1 MMAIIDEPPKT
12 IVESGS
18 NYSGIG
24 QVYVPLRV
32 IYCHDLAVRT
42 ISDELRGIISGIHDN
57 SIQKS
62 SRGVGGAIE
71 HISDS
76 ITCFLSLNADPDDGS
91 DVRVLDPELHNKRA
105 NVVHD
110 NYGIVVLRN
119 NGKDEV
125 VSIIPGSE
133 VIAS

>member
-1 MMAIIDEPPKT
+1 MIAIIDEPPKT
-12 IVESGS
+12 IVKSGS

-24 QVYVPLRV
+24 QVYIPLRV

-42 ISDELRGIISGIHDN
+42 ISDELRGIFRIHGN
-57 SIQKS
+57 STQKS

-76 ITCFLSLNADPDDGS
+76 ITCLLSLNADPDDGS

-110 NYGIVVLRN
+110 DYGIVVLRN

-125 VSIIPGSE
+125 VSIIPSSE
-133 VIAS
+133 VVAS